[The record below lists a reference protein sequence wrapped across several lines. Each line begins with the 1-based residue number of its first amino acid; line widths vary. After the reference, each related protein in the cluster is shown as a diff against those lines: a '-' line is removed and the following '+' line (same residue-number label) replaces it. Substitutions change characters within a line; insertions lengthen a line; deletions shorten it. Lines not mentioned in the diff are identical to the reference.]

1 MKVIVEAGEIST
13 YADRLD
19 ISGHKNIWL
28 INRNIDLYHEY
39 CRYTTA
45 EMKEFEAHS
54 DNKNASFNKQYS
66 EFMPLRSYVITRS
79 GGFSLFDRYAHHSI
93 EESDVKY
100 RYLHEP
106 LKVEL

>member
-1 MKVIVEAGEIST
+1 
-13 YADRLD
+13 
-19 ISGHKNIWL
+19 
-28 INRNIDLYHEY
+28 
-39 CRYTTA
+39 
-45 EMKEFEAHS
+45 
-54 DNKNASFNKQYS
+54 
-66 EFMPLRSYVITRS
+66 MPLRSYVITRS